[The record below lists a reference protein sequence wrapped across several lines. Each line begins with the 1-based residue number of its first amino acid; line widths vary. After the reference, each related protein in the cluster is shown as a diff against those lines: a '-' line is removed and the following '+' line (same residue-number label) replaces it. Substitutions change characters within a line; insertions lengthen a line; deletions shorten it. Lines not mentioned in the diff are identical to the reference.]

1 MRGRVVGY
9 GLTVAALTGALVASG
24 GMAAGV
30 QPAFI
35 CPDGYGWVKVDG
47 PFGQTVFAPAPD
59 GQLIVEVCYKAGTN
73 SSTYSVEPVEGV
85 SITSTLVNNGGQVAD
100 ISHYSI
106 RLVPVVTPTP
116 EPTVTSTPT
125 PEPTRTLDPSPEP
138 TLIPPI
144 AVVPDEPALA
154 PTGVEGW
161 FWIVLAV
168 TSVTTL
174 FGAGMF
180 AFSGFITNLA
190 KRRSVRSSHDSTTT
204 GEQ

>member
-1 MRGRVVGY
+1 MNRKSVVFAAAV
-9 GLTVAALTGALVASG
+9 VALSGALVGLSG
-24 GMAAGV
+24 QAAAV

-35 CPDGYGWVKVDG
+35 CPDGSGWMKVDG

-116 EPTVTSTPT
+116 EPTVTSTPEPTLTPT
-125 PEPTRTLDPSPEP
+125 PEPTRTTEP
-138 TLIPPI
+138 TPFPLLEPPT
-144 AVVPDEPALA
+144 VERLPE
-154 PTGVEGW
+154 TGLEGW
-161 FWIVLAV
+161 FYGLLA
-168 TSVTTL
+168 L
-174 FGAGMF
+174 AAGLMV
-180 AFSGFITNLA
+180 AGWWTV
-190 KRRSVRSSHDSTTT
+190 RRSHDSTTT

>member
-1 MRGRVVGY
+1 MRGRVIGY
-9 GLTVAALTGALVASG
+9 GLTVAALTAALVASG

-30 QPAFI
+30 QPSFI
-35 CPDGYGWVKVDG
+35 CPDGSGWMKVDG

-59 GQLIVEVCYKAGTN
+59 GQLIVEVCYKAGT
-73 SSTYSVEPVEGV
+73 SQATYIVEPVEGV

-116 EPTVTSTPT
+116 EPTVTVTPT

-144 AVVPDEPALA
+144 AVVPDEPVLA
-154 PTGVEGW
+154 PTGLEGW
-161 FWIVLAV
+161 FYGLLA
-168 TSVTTL
+168 L
-174 FGAGMF
+174 AAGLTV
-180 AFSGFITNLA
+180 AGWWGV
-190 KRRSVRSSHDSTTT
+190 RRSHDSTTT

>member
-1 MRGRVVGY
+1 MRKRVIGY

-30 QPAFI
+30 QPSFI

-116 EPTVTSTPT
+116 EPTVTSTPEPTLTPT
-125 PEPTRTLDPSPEP
+125 PEPTRTTEP
-138 TLIPPI
+138 TPFPLLEPPT
-144 AVVPDEPALA
+144 VERLPE
-154 PTGVEGW
+154 TGLEGW
-161 FWIVLAV
+161 FYGLLA
-168 TSVTTL
+168 L
-174 FGAGMF
+174 AAGLMV
-180 AFSGFITNLA
+180 AGWWTV
-190 KRRSVRSSHDSTTT
+190 RRSHDSTTT
-204 GEQ
+204 GKQSNG